1 MSLRRRFA
9 VAVPEYGCAARHN
22 LDRLA
27 TASSHVHHIGEIQMT
42 TLAVPAALSD
52 EALQRES
59 AVAQAHIRRH
69 RHVIIA
75 LRVAVLLLILGG
87 WELAAR
93 QKWIDPFFYSQPS
106 LIWDQIAEWLRN
118 GTSQGPLW
126 LQVAV
131 TLEETIIGFLIGAIG
146 GVICGIVLGRNK
158 LLSEVFSLY
167 IQIANSIPRVV
178 LGSVFVIA
186 LGLGMA
192 SKVALAVVMVFFVV
206 FGNAFQGV
214 READKYMIANAQILG
229 ASRRQLTTAVV
240 IPSAMSWILASL
252 HVSFGFALVG
262 AVVGEFLG
270 AKQGIGLLIS
280 TAQGAFNASGVFAAM
295 IVLAVVALAADF
307 LLTGLEKRLLKWRPA
322 AF

>member
-1 MSLRRRFA
+1 VNTTTTTTTKAMTPSTTPTAAVLPSSLS
-9 VAVPEYGCAARHN
+9 
-22 LDRLA
+22 D
-27 TASSHVHHIGEIQMT
+27 
-42 TLAVPAALSD
+42 AAL
-52 EALQRES
+52 ARES
-59 AVAQAHIRRH
+59 EVAQASIRAR
-69 RHVIIA
+69 RRLIIS
-75 LRVAVLLLILGG
+75 LRLIVLVVALGG
-87 WELAAR
+87 WEIAAR
-93 QKWIDPFFYSQPS
+93 FKWIDPFFYSMPS
-106 LIWDQIAEWLRN
+106 MIWDQLVEWTRD
-118 GTSQGPLW
+118 GTSQGSLW
-126 LQVAV
+126 MQVAV
-131 TLEETIIGFLIGAIG
+131 TLEETVIGFLIGSIA
-146 GVICGIVLGRNK
+146 GVFCGILLGRNK
-158 LLSEVFSLY
+158 LLSDVFSLY

-178 LGSVFVIA
+178 LGSIFVIA

-229 ASRRQLTTAVV
+229 ASPRQVTMSVV

-270 AKQGIGLLIS
+270 AKEGIGLLIS

-307 LLTGLEKRLLKWRPA
+307 LLSSLEKRLLKWRPA

>member
-1 MSLRRRFA
+1 MNTSPRNPAMS
-9 VAVPEYGCAARHN
+9 
-22 LDRLA
+22 
-27 TASSHVHHIGEIQMT
+27 
-42 TLAVPAALSD
+42 TLAPITAALPASLSD
-52 EALQRES
+52 EALARES
-59 AVAQAHIRRH
+59 ELAQAAIRR
-69 RHVIIA
+69 RRGMIIG
-75 LRVAVLLLILGG
+75 LRLVVLVVVLGG

-93 QKWIDPFFYSQPS
+93 TKVIDPFFYSMPS
-106 LIWDQIAEWLRN
+106 MIWAQIVEWVRD

-126 LQVAV
+126 TQVLV
-131 TLEETIIGFLIGAIG
+131 TLEETVIGFLIGSVA
-146 GVICGIVLGRNK
+146 GVVCGILLGRNR
-158 LLSEVFSLY
+158 LLSDVFSLY

-178 LGSVFVIA
+178 LGSIFVIA

-229 ASRRQLTTAVV
+229 ASPRQLTTAVV

-270 AKQGIGLLIS
+270 AKEGIGLLIS

-307 LLTGLEKRLLKWRPA
+307 LLSRVEKRLLKWRPA
-322 AF
+322 TF

>member
-1 MSLRRRFA
+1 MSNMTLNQT
-9 VAVPEYGCAARHN
+9 PEQSLG
-22 LDRLA
+22 A
-27 TASSHVHHIGEIQMT
+27 TAAIAAASHT
-42 TLAVPAALSD
+42 PAAVS
-52 EALQRES
+52 EAALAQES
-59 AVAQAHIRRH
+59 VAAQAAIRSRK
-69 RHVIIA
+69 RLIIA
-75 LRVAVLLLILGG
+75 LRLAVLVIVLGG
-87 WELAAR
+87 WELSAR
-93 QKWIDPFFYSQPS
+93 MKWIDPFFYSMPS
-106 LIWDQIAEWLRN
+106 MIWAQIVEWVRD

-126 LQVAV
+126 QQVLV
-131 TLEETIIGFLIGAIG
+131 TLEETVIGFLIGSIA

-158 LLSEVFSLY
+158 LLSDVFSIY

-206 FGNAFQGV
+206 FANAFQGV

-229 ASRRQLTTAVV
+229 ASPRQVTMSVV

-270 AKQGIGLLIS
+270 AKEGIGLLIA

-295 IVLAVVALAADF
+295 IVLAVVALAADY
-307 LLTGLEKRLLKWRPA
+307 LLGLIEKRMLKWRPA

>member
-1 MSLRRRFA
+1 MN
-9 VAVPEYGCAARHN
+9 AA
-22 LDRLA
+22 A
-27 TASSHVHHIGEIQMT
+27 TTTTATTTATMKTMT
-42 TLAVPAALSD
+42 PSTTPSAAALPSSLSD
-52 EALQRES
+52 AALARES
-59 AVAQAHIRRH
+59 EVAQAAIRGR
-69 RHVIIA
+69 RRMIIA
-75 LRVAVLLLILGG
+75 LRLVVLVVALGG
-87 WELAAR
+87 WEIAAR
-93 QKWIDPFFYSQPS
+93 LKWIDPFFYSMPS
-106 LIWDQIAEWLRN
+106 MIYDQLVEWMRD
-118 GTSQGPLW
+118 GTSQGSLW
-126 LQVAV
+126 MQVAV
-131 TLEETIIGFLIGAIG
+131 TLEETVIGFLIGSIA
-146 GVICGIVLGRNK
+146 GVLCGIVLGRNK
-158 LLSEVFSLY
+158 LLSDVFSLY

-178 LGSVFVIA
+178 LGSIFVIA

-229 ASRRQLTTAVV
+229 ASPRQVTMSVV
-240 IPSAMSWILASL
+240 IPSTMSWILASL

-270 AKQGIGLLIS
+270 AKEGIGLLIS

-307 LLTGLEKRLLKWRPA
+307 LLSSLEKRLLKWRPA

>member
-1 MSLRRRFA
+1 MTPSSTPTAAVLPSSLSDAALARESEIAQAAIRGRRR
-9 VAVPEYGCAARHN
+9 
-22 LDRLA
+22 
-27 TASSHVHHIGEIQMT
+27 M
-42 TLAVPAALSD
+42 
-52 EALQRES
+52 
-59 AVAQAHIRRH
+59 
-69 RHVIIA
+69 IIA
-75 LRVAVLLLILGG
+75 LRLIVLVVALGG
-87 WELAAR
+87 WEIAAR
-93 QKWIDPFFYSQPS
+93 LKWIDPFFYSMPS
-106 LIWDQIAEWLRN
+106 MIYDQLVEWMRD
-118 GTSQGPLW
+118 GTSQGSLW
-126 LQVAV
+126 MQVAV
-131 TLEETIIGFLIGAIG
+131 TLEETVIGFLIGSIA
-146 GVICGIVLGRNK
+146 GVLCGIVLGRNK
-158 LLSEVFSLY
+158 LLSDVFSLY

-178 LGSVFVIA
+178 LGSIFVIA

-229 ASRRQLTTAVV
+229 ASPRQVTMSVV

-270 AKQGIGLLIS
+270 AKEGIGLLIS

-307 LLTGLEKRLLKWRPA
+307 LLSSLEKRLLKWRPA